1 MRQDE
6 LQDAGEKAGF
16 GSRTPYRRRFYA
28 GNGKETRQKFGI
40 GGNEA
45 QRLDGDGFSFLLS

>member
-16 GSRTPYRRRFYA
+16 GSRTPYRRRLYA
-28 GNGKETRQKFGI
+28 GNGKETRQEFGV

-45 QRLDGDGFSFLLS
+45 QRLDGDGFRLLLS